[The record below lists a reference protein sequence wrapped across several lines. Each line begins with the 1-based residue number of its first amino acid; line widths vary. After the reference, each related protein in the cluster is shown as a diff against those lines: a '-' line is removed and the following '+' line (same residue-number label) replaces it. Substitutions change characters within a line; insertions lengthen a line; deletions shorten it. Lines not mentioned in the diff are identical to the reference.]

1 VRVLVVGGGIG
12 GLAAGI
18 GLRRVGIDVTVLE
31 QARELEPIGAGIG
44 LAANALHA
52 LDRLGVG
59 DAIRARGE
67 VARRLRA
74 LKPNGDVVVEI
85 EGREMLG
92 VHRADLQEVLARG
105 AGDAL
110 RLGVACDGFRDEND
124 RVVVTGSDGAEL
136 EGDVLVGAD
145 GLRSKTRSWLLD
157 DGLPSY
163 AGYVGW
169 RAVTALEDESLR
181 GGMTE
186 TWGRGARFGLVPIG
200 GGRVYWFVSESAPEP
215 EAPVISG
222 DKERLAQLVAGWHDP
237 IQAAIASTSADA
249 ISGTGIYARAPA
261 RTWGRGRVTLLGDAA
276 HPMTPDLSQGA
287 AQALEDAVVLAA
299 SLRDEADPLSGLRA
313 YEAERQRRTA
323 PIVKRSRAAGR
334 LAQASS
340 VLGASARDLVMGSLP
355 DRLHGIQ
362 QARIVDT
369 ELPAL

>member
-110 RLGVACDGFRDEND
+110 RLGVACDGFRDAND
-124 RVVVTGSDGAEL
+124 RVVVTGADGAEL
-136 EGDVLVGAD
+136 EGTCSSARTGCARRRALGCSTTGFPA
-145 GLRSKTRSWLLD
+145 TRATS
-157 DGLPSY
+157 G
-163 AGYVGW
+163 
-169 RAVTALEDESLR
+169 
-181 GGMTE
+181 
-186 TWGRGARFGLVPIG
+186 GARS
-200 GGRVYWFVSESAPEP
+200 RRW
-215 EAPVISG
+215 
-222 DKERLAQLVAGWHDP
+222 R
-237 IQAAIASTSADA
+237 TS
-249 ISGTGIYARAPA
+249 RC
-261 RTWGRGRVTLLGDAA
+261 
-276 HPMTPDLSQGA
+276 
-287 AQALEDAVVLAA
+287 
-299 SLRDEADPLSGLRA
+299 
-313 YEAERQRRTA
+313 
-323 PIVKRSRAAGR
+323 AAG
-334 LAQASS
+334 
-340 VLGASARDLVMGSLP
+340 
-355 DRLHGIQ
+355 
-362 QARIVDT
+362 
-369 ELPAL
+369 